1 MINKLIIL
9 IPTFNFIDGVD
20 RILKKIYLERKLV
33 FKIIIFDNSS
43 NHNIKNLCNKYKSKG
58 LNLEYKYNQPKL
70 SPQTNWT
77 NLINFIYNNL
87 RSNNQFSKFYF
98 MLIHQDDVPVD
109 NFFFKK
115 IHNILKKNCPDI
127 ISLNTI
133 INDKGF
139 FNDRIHTESY
149 LRHFLY
155 KYLNKYIYLRNYFGP
170 TSSFV
175 FKYTLFSNSLPVF
188 NDKIKWLI
196 DVDFYAR
203 YLSKKRIYFSNLT
216 IRSHAKDNI
225 FSLTLLL
232 INKNNIRKEELKALN
247 KFQLNKYV
255 ILDFLFW
262 YLIRAIQYSKYILFK
277 KVW

>member
-1 MINKLIIL
+1 
-9 IPTFNFIDGVD
+9 
-20 RILKKIYLERKLV
+20 
-33 FKIIIFDNSS
+33 
-43 NHNIKNLCNKYKSKG
+43 
-58 LNLEYKYNQPKL
+58 
-70 SPQTNWT
+70 
-77 NLINFIYNNL
+77 
-87 RSNNQFSKFYF
+87 

-115 IHNILKKNCPDI
+115 IHNILEKNRPDI

-133 INDKGF
+133 INDKSF
-139 FNDRIHTESY
+139 FNNRIHTESY

-188 NDKIKWLI
+188 NNKIKWLI

-232 INKNNIRKEELKALN
+232 INKNNIRKEELKALY